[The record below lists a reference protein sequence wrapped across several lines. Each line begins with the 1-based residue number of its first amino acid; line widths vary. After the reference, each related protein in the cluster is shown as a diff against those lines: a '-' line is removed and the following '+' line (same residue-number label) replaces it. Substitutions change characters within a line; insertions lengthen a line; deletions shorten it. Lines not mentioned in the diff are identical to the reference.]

1 MSLDQI
7 LCSCRCG
14 DSMLQAEQPNPRL
27 FPFASGD
34 LITKID
40 PHKVKNCHLLYQ
52 ETSTIFTLQTVKSE
66 K

>member
-1 MSLDQI
+1 
-7 LCSCRCG
+7 
-14 DSMLQAEQPNPRL
+14 MLQAEQPNPRL